1 MKVSL
6 GASGFAVLCAFACG
20 STHSLEEH
28 TAKTAEAIQGGAP
41 DTTNQYPFVVA
52 VIENSQQVGLC
63 SGSLLASNLVATARH
78 CVTALSG
85 PNEIDCA
92 TSTFGSDLPVSDFL
106 VSNDGTLSSKTRF
119 VGVRQLV
126 VPTGAEQTK
135 VCGNDIALLILDQ
148 NVPLADYVTPTLNP
162 PMTDPRYS
170 ISVTAIG
177 YGIDTP
183 LDTTGMSAGTR
194 RVRENVGLACVPNDP
209 SFAGCYTGPSVS
221 AFLAPDEFVS
231 GDASTCEGDS
241 GSSAFD
247 QGSFDR
253 GQWVSF
259 GVLSRGGTDLDS
271 GTCVQPIYSRFDAWS
286 QLLVDGVTQA
296 AKLGGYPVPAWAQTA
311 VEASEAGAASVTVAP
326 EQGDA
331 SASSG
336 AGVEADAARTT
347 AAAGLSDG
355 AICGDDSQCQSR
367 NCVSTDDVHF
377 VCASPCAAGACSI
390 GFSCLSGFCFDAPD
404 ASPSAMGAAP
414 KHKSGCSVVAIGAA
428 PGAPLQPAGS
438 GMLMLAALVLLRRQT
453 ASGRILGDHARRW
466 LRGRTPARHSNCRD
480 SDSAPSSSRLR
491 RAASPRGNV
500 M

>member
-6 GASGFAVLCAFACG
+6 GASGFAVLCALACG

-28 TAKTAEAIQGGAP
+28 TAKTAEPIQDGMP

-52 VIENSQQVGLC
+52 VIENSQHVGLC
-63 SGSLLASNLVATARH
+63 SGSLLAPNLVATARH

-92 TSTFGSDLPVSDFL
+92 TSTFGSDLPLSDFL
-106 VSNDGTLSSKTRF
+106 VTNDVTLSSKTRF

-126 VPTGAEQTK
+126 VPTGAEHTK

-148 NVPLADYVTPTLNP
+148 NVAVPQYVTPTLNP

-183 LDTTGMSAGTR
+183 LDMTGMSAGTR

-209 SFAGCYTGPSVS
+209 SFAGCYGEATVS
-221 AFLAPDEFVS
+221 EFLEPDEFVS

-241 GSSAFD
+241 GSGAFD

-259 GVLSRGGTDLDS
+259 GVLSRGATDLDS
-271 GTCVQPIYSRFDAWS
+271 GTCVQPIYSRFDAWA
-286 QLLVDGVTQA
+286 QLLVDGATQA
-296 AKLGGYPVPAWAQTA
+296 ATFGGYPVPAWAQVGVAT
-311 VEASEAGAASVTVAP
+311 SDAGAGTVVVAP

-331 SASSG
+331 NVSSG
-336 AGVEADAARTT
+336 GGAEDDAGHSAGVAV
-347 AAAGLSDG
+347 LSDG
-355 AICGDDSQCQSR
+355 AACADDGQCQSH
-367 NCVSTDDVHF
+367 NCVSTDDMHF
-377 VCASPCAAGACSI
+377 FCASPCAAGACSA
-390 GFSCLSGFCFDAPD
+390 GFRCLSGFCFDAPD
-404 ASPSAMGAAP
+404 ASPSGPAEAL
-414 KHKSGCSVVAIGAA
+414 KQKSGCSVVAIGAV
-428 PGAPLQPAGS
+428 PPDPLHAARS
-438 GMLMLAALVLLRRQT
+438 AVILLAALALLRRQ
-453 ASGRILGDHARRW
+453 
-466 LRGRTPARHSNCRD
+466 
-480 SDSAPSSSRLR
+480 R
-491 RAASPRGNV
+491 RAAGFQTHDGAHV
-500 M
+500 AAK

>member
-6 GASGFAVLCAFACG
+6 GASGFAVLCAVGCG

-28 TAKTAEAIQGGAP
+28 TARTTAAIQDGMP
-41 DTTNQYPFVVA
+41 DTTNNYPFVVA

-63 SGSLLASNLVATARH
+63 SGSLLAPNLVATAGH

-106 VSNDGTLSSKTRF
+106 VSNDGVLSSKTRF

-126 VPTGAEQTK
+126 VPTGAENTK

-148 NVPLADYVTPTLNP
+148 NISVPEYVTPTLNP

-194 RVRENVGLACVPNDP
+194 RVRENVSLACVPNDP
-209 SFAGCYTGPSVS
+209 SFSGCYSAPMVS
-221 AFLAPDEFVS
+221 TFLAPDEFVS

-241 GSSAFD
+241 GSGAFD

-253 GQWVSF
+253 NEWVSF
-259 GVLSRGGTDLDS
+259 GVLSRGGNDLDS
-271 GTCVQPIYSRFDAWS
+271 GTCVQPIYSRFDAWA
-286 QLLVDGVTQA
+286 QLLVAGVTQA
-296 AKLGGYPVPAWAQTA
+296 ASLGGYPVPAWAQVGAAT
-311 VEASEAGAASVTVAP
+311 SDAGASTGVVAP
-326 EQGDA
+326 EQGAEDA
-331 SASSG
+331 SSDS
-336 AGVEADAARTT
+336 GVEGDAGRTT
-347 AAAGLSDG
+347 AVAALSDG
-355 AICGDDSQCQSR
+355 AACGDDGQCQSG

-377 VCASPCAAGACSI
+377 VCASPCAVGACST
-390 GFSCLSGFCFDAPD
+390 GFRCVSGFCLDAPA
-404 ASPSAMGAAP
+404 ASGAAP
-414 KHKSGCSVVAIGAA
+414 KHKSGCSVSGVGAK
-428 PGAPLQPAGS
+428 PEDPLHGAGS
-438 GMLMLAALVLLRRQT
+438 GATLLAALAIMRR
-453 ASGRILGDHARRW
+453 
-466 LRGRTPARHSNCRD
+466 RGR
-480 SDSAPSSSRLR
+480 
-491 RAASPRGNV
+491 AA
-500 M
+500 